1 LQTCRPRLLIMKVA
15 LTGVSGYLGQLILR
29 LLDKHRGVESILG
42 LDIAPCPF
50 PSPKYAFETA
60 DMRTADF
67 KTLLKDVDVLYHLAF
82 VVEPPKGMTIKT
94 IDEINIQGSKNV
106 LRGALAAGVSKIIVA
121 SSIAAY
127 GVHPDNPEVLTETSP
142 LRPNADWYYSRAK
155 GEIEAFLDALQEQHP
170 ETTIIRF
177 RPSTFLGPSIRNPI
191 GKQYLSRSLIG
202 LKKGYRVDHC
212 WDEDVAEAFVL
223 ALSYEKSDT
232 FNLAGENPI
241 TLDDAARLLG
251 KKMIYLNHGLVSFAV
266 RIAAALG
273 LVAPGL
279 HDWVHVAT
287 RGSILVS
294 ANRAKEQLGWKP
306 RFDSAGA
313 LLEFAKQKG
322 ILSGKEV
329 QNQ

>member
-1 LQTCRPRLLIMKVA
+1 MKVA
-15 LTGVSGYLGQLILR
+15 LTGVSGYLGQLILP
-29 LLDKHRGVESILG
+29 LLDKHLGVESILG

-50 PSPKYAFETA
+50 HSPKCSFQTA

-67 KTLLKDVDVLYHLAF
+67 KTLLKGMDVLYHLAF

-106 LRGALAAGVSKIIVA
+106 LQGAVAAGVSKIIVA

-127 GVHPDNPEVLTETSP
+127 GAHPDNPEVLTEESP

-155 GEIEAFLDALQEQHP
+155 GEIETFLDDLQGQHP
-170 ETTIIRF
+170 EITIIRF
-177 RPSTFLGPSIRNPI
+177 RPSTFLGPSISNPM

-202 LKKGYRVDHC
+202 TKKGYRIDHC
-212 WDEDVAEAFVL
+212 WDQDVAEAFVL
-223 ALSYEKSDT
+223 ALSYDRSGT
-232 FNLAGENPI
+232 FNLAGGNPI
-241 TLDDAARLLG
+241 TLDDAARLLE
-251 KKMIYLNHGLVSFAV
+251 KKVIYLNHGLVSFVV

-273 LVAPGL
+273 LVPPGIR
-279 HDWVHVAT
+279 DWVDVAT

-294 ANRAKEQLGWKP
+294 SDLAKERLGWRP

-313 LLEFAKQKG
+313 LCEFARQRG
-322 ILSGKEV
+322 IMNAKKAPML
-329 QNQ
+329 

>member
-1 LQTCRPRLLIMKVA
+1 MKVA
-15 LTGVSGYLGQLILR
+15 LTGVSGYLGQLILP
-29 LLDKHRGVESILG
+29 LLDKHLGVESILG

-50 PSPKYAFETA
+50 HSPKCSFQTA

-67 KTLLKDVDVLYHLAF
+67 KTLLKGMDVLYHLAF

-106 LRGALAAGVSKIIVA
+106 LQGAVAAGVSKIIVA

-127 GVHPDNPEVLTETSP
+127 GAHPDNPEVLTEESP

-155 GEIEAFLDALQEQHP
+155 GEIETFLDDLQGQHP
-170 ETTIIRF
+170 EISIIRF
-177 RPSTFLGPSIRNPI
+177 RPSTFLGPSISNPM

-202 LKKGYRVDHC
+202 TKKGYRIDHC
-212 WDEDVAEAFVL
+212 WDQDVAEAFVL
-223 ALSYEKSDT
+223 ALSYDRSGT
-232 FNLAGENPI
+232 FNLAGGNPI
-241 TLDDAARLLG
+241 TLDDAARLLE
-251 KKMIYLNHGLVSFAV
+251 KKVIYLNHGLVSFVV

-273 LVAPGL
+273 LVPPGIR
-279 HDWVHVAT
+279 DWVDVAT

-294 ANRAKEQLGWKP
+294 SDLAKERLGWRP

-313 LLEFAKQKG
+313 LCEFARQRG
-322 ILSGKEV
+322 IMNAKKAPML
-329 QNQ
+329 

>member
-1 LQTCRPRLLIMKVA
+1 MKVT
-15 LTGVSGYLGQLILR
+15 LTGVSGYLGQLILP

-50 PSPKYAFETA
+50 RSPKCSFQTA

-67 KTLLKDVDVLYHLAF
+67 KTLFQGTDVLYHLAF
-82 VVEPPKGMTIKT
+82 VVEPPKRMTIKT

-106 LRGALAAGVSKIIVA
+106 LREAVAAGVSKIIVA

-127 GVHPDNPEVLTETSP
+127 GAHPDNPEVLTEESP
-142 LRPNADWYYSRAK
+142 LRPNAEWYYSRAK
-155 GEIEAFLDALQEQHP
+155 GEIEAFLDALQAQHL
-170 ETTIIRF
+170 ETTVIRF
-177 RPSTFLGPSIRNPI
+177 RPSTFLGPAIRNPI
-191 GKQYLSRSLIG
+191 GRQYWSRSLIG

-241 TLDDAARLLG
+241 TLDDAGRLLG
-251 KKMIYLNHGLVSFAV
+251 KKVVYLNQGLVSSAV

-273 LVAPGL
+273 LAPPGMR
-279 HDWVHVAT
+279 DWVDVAT

-294 ANRAKEQLGWKP
+294 ANKAKVELGWKP

-313 LLEFAKQKG
+313 LCEFARQKG
-322 ILSGKEV
+322 ILTGKKV

>member
-1 LQTCRPRLLIMKVA
+1 MKVA
-15 LTGVSGYLGQLILR
+15 LTGVSGYLGQLILP

-50 PSPKYAFETA
+50 RSPKSTFETA

-67 KTLLKDVDVLYHLAF
+67 KTLFKGTDVLYHLAF
-82 VVEPPKGMTIKT
+82 VVEPPKGMTTKT

-106 LRGALAAGVSKIIVA
+106 LRGAVAAGVSKIIVA

-127 GVHPDNPEVLTETSP
+127 GAHPDNPEVLTETSP

-155 GEIEAFLDALQEQHP
+155 GEIEAFLDALQGQHP

-191 GKQYLSRSLIG
+191 GRQYLSRSLIG

-223 ALSYEKSDT
+223 ALSCEKSDT

-241 TLDDAARLLG
+241 TLDDAGRLLG
-251 KKMIYLNHGLVSFAV
+251 KKVVYLNQGLVSFAV
-266 RIAAALG
+266 RVAAALG
-273 LVAPGL
+273 LAPPGMR
-279 HDWVHVAT
+279 DWVDVPT

-294 ANRAKEQLGWKP
+294 ANKAKVELGWKP

-313 LLEFAKQKG
+313 LLEFAKQRRSLRGEKRRH
-322 ILSGKEV
+322 LEP
-329 QNQ
+329 